1 MKILSVE
8 KIREADAYTIAHEP
22 IAGIDLMERA
32 AIASFLWIA
41 GKLTVKKA
49 VYVFAG
55 TGNNGGDGLAIAR
68 MLQQKHFPVQVY
80 LIGSEETLSP
90 SCSTNFE
97 RFRNI
102 ARNNVRFLKESEPLP
117 EIHPGDVV
125 IDSLFG
131 SGLTR
136 PVSGFSATL
145 IRHINEARAM
155 TISIDMPSGLFCDSS
170 YKTGENPVV
179 VKADYTLSFSPPK
192 LALFLPE
199 NDVFLGKIQL
209 LDIGISREFIDQ
221 TSVKNYFPDREMLA
235 PRLKIRNKYDH
246 KGTFGHALLICG
258 SYGKMGAAVLAA
270 HAALRSGSGLVSIHA
285 PSSGV
290 SILQSA
296 IPEAMMS
303 IDKNEKVVSALPDL
317 SPFTAIGTGCGL
329 GMDEQTQKAIKLL
342 IQEAGQPIVFDA
354 DAINCL
360 AENKTWLGFLP
371 KHCIFTPHPKEFH
384 RLVGKHSN
392 DYDRVQM
399 QLDFSFRYQA
409 YVILKGAHTVI
420 TTPEGE
426 CYYNS
431 TGNPGMATAGSGDV
445 LTGMITSLLA
455 QGYSPLDA
463 CILGV
468 YLHGL
473 SGDLAC
479 EETGQEALIA
489 GDIIKYIG
497 KAFQTLYGKF

>member
-1 MKILSVE
+1 
-8 KIREADAYTIAHEP
+8 
-22 IAGIDLMERA
+22 
-32 AIASFLWIA
+32 
-41 GKLTVKKA
+41 
-49 VYVFAG
+49 
-55 TGNNGGDGLAIAR
+55 
-68 MLQQKHFPVQVY
+68 
-80 LIGSEETLSP
+80 
-90 SCSTNFE
+90 
-97 RFRNI
+97 
-102 ARNNVRFLKESEPLP
+102 
-117 EIHPGDVV
+117 
-125 IDSLFG
+125 
-131 SGLTR
+131 
-136 PVSGFSATL
+136 
-145 IRHINEARAM
+145 
-155 TISIDMPSGLFCDSS
+155 
-170 YKTGENPVV
+170 
-179 VKADYTLSFSPPK
+179 
-192 LALFLPE
+192 
-199 NDVFLGKIQL
+199 
-209 LDIGISREFIDQ
+209 
-221 TSVKNYFPDREMLA
+221 
-235 PRLKIRNKYDH
+235 
-246 KGTFGHALLICG
+246 
-258 SYGKMGAAVLAA
+258 
-270 HAALRSGSGLVSIHA
+270 
-285 PSSGV
+285 
-290 SILQSA
+290 
-296 IPEAMMS
+296 MS